1 MNRVDVDKYL
11 GMMEVAEDDKDLDAL
26 LLDLLTRLIDEVNI
40 LDAFLNSLGLE
51 EELLDDFVRNNFY
64 TDRVLH

>member
-11 GMMEVAEDDKDLDAL
+11 YMLETVEDDKDLDIIL
-26 LLDLLTRLIDEVNI
+26 LELLTRLIDEVNI
-40 LDAFLNSLGLE
+40 LDAFLNSLDIE
-51 EELLDDFVRNNFY
+51 EELLDDFVRDNFH

>member
-51 EELLDDFVRNNFY
+51 EELLDDFVRDNFY